1 MKKRTLKR
9 IALTVLSVFVMLVI
23 VLCVHVYMVIRP
35 RVDAS
40 TRIMAR
46 IDIKQPIDQ
55 TDVSKITAWLY
66 QQKGVD
72 HVEVYPQSE
81 TAIFTYAPVQ
91 NDANRIA
98 KDFKAALPYSKA
110 ERIVPSE
117 RELKSGCPVG
127 PGSFAYT
134 LYTTVKDIF

>member
-1 MKKRTLKR
+1 MQKRTLKR
-9 IALTVLSVFVMLVI
+9 IALSVLSVFVLLIV

-55 TDVSKITAWLY
+55 NDVNKITTWLY

-72 HVEVYPQSE
+72 HVVVYPQSE

-98 KDFKAALPYSKA
+98 QDFKAALPYGKA
-110 ERIVPSE
+110 ERYMPSE

-134 LYTTVKDIF
+134 LYTTVKNIF

>member
-9 IALTVLSVFVMLVI
+9 IALSVLSVFVLLLI
-23 VLCVHVYMVIRP
+23 VLCVHVYMVTRP
-35 RVDAS
+35 RIDEH

-46 IDIKQPIDQ
+46 IDIKQPIGQD
-55 TDVSKITAWLY
+55 DVAKITDWLY
-66 QQKGVD
+66 RQKGVD
-72 HVEVYPQSE
+72 HVVVYPQSE
-81 TAIFTYAPVQ
+81 TAIFTYAPVH
-91 NDANRIA
+91 NDASRIA

-110 ERIVPSE
+110 ERYMPSD
-117 RELKSGCPVG
+117 RELNSGCPVG